1 MQTAFT
7 DLEGLRIAVEM
18 EKRGEDFYRRS
29 AKVSKSKETVSL
41 LGRLADDEVVHARE
55 FERLYDRALQPR
67 SAMTRKRARI

>member
-41 LGRLADDEVVHARE
+41 LGRLADDEGRSCARV
-55 FERLYDRALQPR
+55 
-67 SAMTRKRARI
+67 